1 MHHIQA
7 TENTDTESAQLG
19 LPVAHAELGK
29 TGLTVGGFREIFLH
43 SFAFLSSVRYR
54 DMPVKSN
61 CGEGVTQREKQRQP
75 RQGCSSVTAR
85 EVCVFTGGT
94 TQQSAVSVLRVGVRY
109 SYLQKILNNI
119 SKRQNTVHKRA
130 QGMGALVS
138 DRSPAARQ
146 PFRNCSKIQLHAV
159 TFNICH

>member
-1 MHHIQA
+1 MCIISRPLRTQTLSLHSVDFLLHMQ
-7 TENTDTESAQLG
+7 
-19 LPVAHAELGK
+19 ELGK
-29 TGLTVGGFREIFLH
+29 TGLTVGGFREILLH

-119 SKRQNTVHKRA
+119 SKR
-130 QGMGALVS
+130 
-138 DRSPAARQ
+138 
-146 PFRNCSKIQLHAV
+146 
-159 TFNICH
+159 